1 MSLILAS
8 QSPRRKELLSQ
19 LGYTFTCQPADI
31 DESVKAGETPAQYV
45 VRLAI
50 EKARHIATNLA
61 TEQRNTTVVLGSDT
75 TVVMNNNILGKP
87 ESVEHCQKMLSMLSG
102 SVHQVLTAIA
112 VVKGDIV
119 QSLLI
124 DTDVTF
130 KRLTTQEILNY
141 WQTGEPQDKAG
152 SYGIQGIGGQFIKEI
167 KGSYSAV
174 VGLPL
179 YETTLLLE
187 RVGLASPL
195 SQGE

>member
-8 QSPRRKELLSQ
+8 QSPRRQELLSQ

-31 DESVKAGETPAQYV
+31 DESVKVDETPEQYV

-50 EKARHIATNLA
+50 EKARHIANTLA
-61 TEQRNTTVVLGSDT
+61 SSQRDNIAVLGSDT
-75 TVVMNNNILGKP
+75 TVVKNKNILGKP
-87 ESVEHCQKMLSMLSG
+87 ESLAHCQDMLSMLSG
-102 SVHQVLTAIA
+102 SIHQVLTAIA
-112 VVKGDIV
+112 VVKGDVV

-124 DTDVTF
+124 KTDVSF
-130 KRLTTQEILNY
+130 KVLSKQEIENY
-141 WQTGEPQDKAG
+141 WYTGEPQDKAG

-179 YETTLLLE
+179 YETTLLLG

>member
-8 QSPRRKELLSQ
+8 QSPRRQELLSQ

-31 DESVKAGETPAQYV
+31 DESVNVDETPEQYV

-50 EKARHIATNLA
+50 EKARHIANTLA
-61 TEQRNTTVVLGSDT
+61 SSQRDNVAVLGSDT
-75 TVVMNNNILGKP
+75 TVVKNKNILGKP
-87 ESVEHCQKMLSMLSG
+87 ESLAHCQEMLSMLSG
-102 SVHQVLTAIA
+102 SIHQVLTAIA
-112 VVKGDIV
+112 VVKGDVV

-124 DTDVTF
+124 KTDVSF
-130 KRLTTQEILNY
+130 KVLSKQEIESY
-141 WQTGEPQDKAG
+141 WHTGEPQDKAG

-179 YETTLLLE
+179 YETTLLLG